1 MLRIYTALLIPLA
14 VTLGALAEV
23 KSASAQ
29 TTYPFDTV
37 YNTVVTLTPIP
48 GTDVSQ
54 ALVLGVNPDAP
65 YGLTNFKSFNNYSR
79 IDPATGNLVFVQ
91 DASKFGLSGLPI
103 GGEEFSGNGADKLFG
118 NSTATASF
126 LPNNT
131 LSGTG
136 TINIT
141 GGAGRFSGAN
151 GTINFT
157 EVEPLTD
164 PTAPLKG
171 QAFLKGSFQ
180 TPQQVPEPATN
191 TALIGIG
198 MIAVGLRHKKKPLTK
213 SGLIK
218 ISRYSFPA
226 LRLLN

>member
-1 MLRIYTALLIPLA
+1 MYCFNAAWLRLIPVAL
-14 VTLGALAEV
+14 TILGFGSSV
-23 KSASAQ
+23 QSAFAQ
-29 TTYPFDTV
+29 TTYSFDTV
-37 YNTVVTLTPIP
+37 YDTVVTLTPI
-48 GTDVSQ
+48 TADVSQ
-54 ALVLGVNPDAP
+54 ALVLGVNPNAP

-79 IDPATGNLVFVQ
+79 IDPTTGNLVFVQ

-126 LPNNT
+126 DFANNI
-131 LSGTG
+131 LFGTG
-136 TINIT
+136 IINIT
-141 GGAGRFSGAN
+141 GGAGKFSGAN

-157 EVEPLTD
+157 EIEPLNSD

-180 TPQQVPEPATN
+180 TPQQVPEPGTN

-198 MIAVGLRHKKKPLTK
+198 MIAVGLRYKK
-213 SGLIK
+213 
-218 ISRYSFPA
+218 RW
-226 LRLLN
+226 LNCTFLQNRGVL

>member
-1 MLRIYTALLIPLA
+1 MLRIYTAWLIPIA
-14 VTLGALAEV
+14 FTLGTLAEV

-37 YNTVVTLTPIP
+37 YDTVVTLTPI
-48 GTDVSQ
+48 TKDVSQ

-79 IDPATGNLVFVQ
+79 VDPATGNLVFVQ
-91 DASKFGLSGLPI
+91 DASKFGLSGFPI

-118 NSTATASF
+118 NSTATATF
-126 LPNNT
+126 DFPNNI

-141 GGAGRFSGAN
+141 GGAGKFSGAN
-151 GTINFT
+151 GTLNFT
-157 EVEPLTD
+157 EIEPLNLD

-171 QAFLKGSFQ
+171 HAFLKGSFQ
-180 TPQQVPEPATN
+180 TPHQVPEPATN

-198 MIAVGLRHKKKPLTK
+198 MIAVRLRHRRKPLTNL
-213 SGLIK
+213 G
-218 ISRYSFPA
+218 
-226 LRLLN
+226 

>member
-1 MLRIYTALLIPLA
+1 MSLNTTCSRLIPVALTI
-14 VTLGALAEV
+14 VGLGSFV
-23 KSASAQ
+23 QSASAQ
-29 TTYPFDTV
+29 TTYLFDTV
-37 YNTVVTLTPIP
+37 YDTVVTLTPIM

-54 ALVLGVNPDAP
+54 ALVVGVNPNAP
-65 YGLTNFKSFNNYSR
+65 YGLTNFRSFNNYSR
-79 IDPATGNLVFVQ
+79 LDPTTGNLVFVQ
-91 DASKFGLSGLPI
+91 DASQFGLSGFPI
-103 GGEEFSGNGADKLFG
+103 GGEEFSGNGVDKLFG

-126 LPNNT
+126 DFVNNV

-141 GGAGRFSGAN
+141 GGTGKFSGAL

-157 EVEPLTD
+157 EIEPLNLD
-164 PTAPLKG
+164 PTAPLVG

-198 MIAVGLRHKKKPLTK
+198 TIGTGLLVKRRYK
-213 SGLIK
+213 SILG
-218 ISRYSFPA
+218 
-226 LRLLN
+226 

>member
-1 MLRIYTALLIPLA
+1 MHRYNAACLRLISVA
-14 VTLGALAEV
+14 FTIVGFGSSV
-23 KSASAQ
+23 QSAFAQ

-37 YNTVVTLTPIP
+37 YDTVVTLTPIT
-48 GTDVSQ
+48 TDVSQ
-54 ALVLGVNPDAP
+54 ALVLGFNPNAP
-65 YGLTNFKSFNNYSR
+65 YGLTNFRSFNNYSR
-79 IDPATGNLVFVQ
+79 IDPTTGNLVFVQ
-91 DASKFGLSGLPI
+91 DASKFGLSGFPI

-126 LPNNT
+126 DFPNNT

-157 EVEPLTD
+157 EIEPLNLD

-171 QAFLKGSFQ
+171 HAFLKGSFQ

-191 TALIGIG
+191 TAVIGIG
-198 MIAVGLRHKKKPLTK
+198 MFAVWLRYKRKP
-213 SGLIK
+213 S
-218 ISRYSFPA
+218 
-226 LRLLN
+226 N

>member
-1 MLRIYTALLIPLA
+1 
-14 VTLGALAEV
+14 LGTLAEV

-37 YNTVVTLTPIP
+37 YDTVVTLTPI
-48 GTDVSQ
+48 TKDVSQ

-79 IDPATGNLVFVQ
+79 VDPATGNLVFVR
-91 DASKFGLSGLPI
+91 DASKFGLSGFPI

-118 NSTATASF
+118 NSTATAAF
-126 LPNNT
+126 DFPNNV

-151 GTINFT
+151 GTLNFT
-157 EVEPLTD
+157 EIEPLNSD

-171 QAFLKGSFQ
+171 HAFLKGSFQ
-180 TPQQVPEPATN
+180 TPHQVPEPATN

-198 MIAVGLRHKKKPLTK
+198 MIAAFQLRYRRKPLTNL
-213 SGLIK
+213 G
-218 ISRYSFPA
+218 
-226 LRLLN
+226 